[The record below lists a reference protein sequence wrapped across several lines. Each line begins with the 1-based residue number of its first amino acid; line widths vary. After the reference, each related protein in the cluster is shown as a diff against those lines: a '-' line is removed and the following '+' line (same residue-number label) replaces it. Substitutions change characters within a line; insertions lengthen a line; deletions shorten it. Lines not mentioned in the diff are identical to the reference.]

1 MYEGKVIF
9 GRDLAIRHG
18 RVIQKKS
25 LTGPRKVPRIEVIKI
40 NLDCF
45 D

>member
-18 RVIQKKS
+18 SVIQKC
-25 LTGPRKVPRIEVIKI
+25 LTGPRKVPRLEVIKI